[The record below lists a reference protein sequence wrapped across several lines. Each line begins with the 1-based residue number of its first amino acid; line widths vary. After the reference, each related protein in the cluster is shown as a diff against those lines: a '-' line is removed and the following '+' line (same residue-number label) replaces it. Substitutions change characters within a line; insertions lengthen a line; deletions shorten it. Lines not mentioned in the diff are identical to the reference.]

1 MENLRENYR
10 VATPKEK
17 ENIMKKLEAPYTK
30 ERVKEIYRCLPTA
43 DMPTA
48 DDMKKA
54 KTPEEKREI
63 LRKIMLSLR
72 RHRLTCTT
80 ERHCLTCTLESTE
93 GNNMG
98 SNHLSAKAEEVY
110 FLRKMLSPFERS
122 DKEMRYTSYHAGTM
136 TAARLRCIGVRLN
149 TRIKA
154 IRLYPAEIMDTAAR
168 LRYIDAR
175 LKAGGYTR
183 T

>member
-1 MENLRENYR
+1 MR
-10 VATPKEK
+10 
-17 ENIMKKLEAPYTK
+17 
-30 ERVKEIYRCLPTA
+30 
-43 DMPTA
+43 
-48 DDMKKA
+48 
-54 KTPEEKREI
+54 
-63 LRKIMLSLR
+63 
-72 RHRLTCTT
+72 
-80 ERHCLTCTLESTE
+80 
-93 GNNMG
+93 NNHM
-98 SNHLSAKAEEVY
+98 SARTEEVY
-110 FLRKMLSPFERS
+110 LLRKMLSPFEKRS

-183 T
+183 A